1 MFRKIYQIQHDDGMI
16 EYLVDDEEG
25 RPVAAFH
32 EKMID
37 EYLKSLRLDGT
48 DYSMI
53 TLNHIEYHLALEKK

>member
-1 MFRKIYQIQHDDGMI
+1 MFRKIYQIRHDDGMI

-37 EYLKSLRLDGT
+37 EYLLALRLDGS

-53 TLNHIEYHLALEKK
+53 TLDYIEYNLALEK

>member
-1 MFRKIYQIQHDDGMI
+1 MFRKIYQIQHSDGRI

-25 RPVAAFH
+25 RPVAAFE

-37 EYLKSLRLDGT
+37 EYTRSLRLDGS

-53 TLNHIEYHLALEKK
+53 TLDHIEYHLALEK